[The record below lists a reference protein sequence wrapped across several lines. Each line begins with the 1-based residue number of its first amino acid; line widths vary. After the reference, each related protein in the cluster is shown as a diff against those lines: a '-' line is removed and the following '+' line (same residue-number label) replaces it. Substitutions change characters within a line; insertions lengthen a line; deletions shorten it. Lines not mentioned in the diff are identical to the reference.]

1 MTAGLRI
8 LSPLAWRNLWRNPRR
23 TVITLIVVAVGMWS
37 VLVFNAFLVAWSQA
51 GKDEALGLLIGHG
64 QIHAKGYMDDPSIET
79 LMPPPPQALSRV
91 LDGPLFA
98 AWAARL
104 SLPGVV
110 QSEYKTLPA
119 TLTGVDPAA
128 EARLSSIPG
137 RIIEGRYLADSS
149 DEGVVLG
156 RNLAKRLN
164 TGTGRRVIL
173 MTQDAR
179 GALAEQSFTVIGLFD
194 ADQPTEDFYVFTG
207 ISALGDMTG
216 LKDEVAEIVFTLEN
230 EDDLAT
236 ALAALERVAPDLDIR
251 SWKQLSLFLAA
262 TDGFMQSFILIW
274 LGVVFTLMAIGI
286 VNTQLMAV
294 FERIREFGLLQAL
307 GLRPR
312 AILTLVALE
321 SALLIGCGVVIGMA
335 VAALTITAASGG
347 IDLTA
352 FAAAM
357 EMFQGGQ
364 VLYPAL
370 DPRSFLLLSLT
381 IWILGILVAL
391 WPARRASKA
400 SPVEAMRRDT

>member
-23 TVITLIVVAVGMWS
+23 TAITLIVVALGMWS
-37 VLVFNAFLVAWSQA
+37 VLVFNAFLLAWSQA
-51 GKDEALGLLIGHG
+51 GKDEALGLMIGHG
-64 QIHAKGYMDDPSIET
+64 QIHAEGYMDDPSIEA
-79 LMPPPPQALSRV
+79 LMPPPSRALRQA
-91 LDGPLFA
+91 LDGPPFA
-98 AWAARL
+98 AWATRL
-104 SLPGVV
+104 ALPGVA

-128 EARLSSIPG
+128 EALVSSIPG
-137 RIIEGRYLADSS
+137 RVVEGRYLKDAA

-156 RNLAKRLN
+156 LNLAKRLD
-164 TGTGRRVIL
+164 TGLGRRVIL
-173 MTQDAR
+173 MTQDAS

-194 ADQPTEDFYVFTG
+194 ADQPTEDFFVFTG
-207 ISALGDMTG
+207 IAALGDMTG
-216 LKDEVAEIVFTLEN
+216 LRGEVAEIVFTLEN
-230 EDDLAT
+230 EDDLER

-274 LGVVFTLMAIGI
+274 LAVVFTLMAIGI

-312 AILTLVALE
+312 AILMLVALE

-335 VAALTITAASGG
+335 AAALTISAASSG
-347 IDLTA
+347 IDLSA
-352 FAAAM
+352 FAQAM

-364 VLYPAL
+364 VLYPELAAG
-370 DPRSFLLLSLT
+370 PFFLFSAI
-381 IWILGILVAL
+381 IWILGIVVAL
-391 WPARRASKA
+391 WPARRASRA